1 MRPVLDFL
9 DTNVLLYAL
18 MEDHRAER
26 AQALLA
32 QPFVVGAQA
41 LNEFANVGRK
51 KLHMPWGDIREAV
64 EAIVKLSANV
74 IPVSEKITLAALQLV
89 ERYNFSFYDAT
100 MVAAAI
106 EAGCTR
112 YHSEDLHDGLL
123 VEKQLTI
130 VNPFH

>member
-18 MEDHRAER
+18 SEDERAEK

-32 QPFVVGAQA
+32 QPFVISAQA

-51 KLHMPWGDIREAV
+51 KLNMSWADIREAV
-64 EAIVKLSANV
+64 DAVVALSATIV
-74 IPVSEKITLAALQLV
+74 PVSEKITLAGLDLAQRYQL
-89 ERYNFSFYDAT
+89 SFYDAT
-100 MVAAAI
+100 MMAAAI
-106 EAGCTR
+106 GAGCER
-112 YHSEDLHDGLL
+112 FYSEDLHAGLI

-130 VNPFH
+130 VNPF

>member
-18 MEDHRAER
+18 SEDERAEK

-32 QPFVVGAQA
+32 QPFVISAQA

-51 KLHMPWGDIREAV
+51 KLNMSWADIREAV
-64 EAIVKLSANV
+64 DAVVALSATIV
-74 IPVSEKITLAALQLV
+74 PVSEKITLAGLDLAQRYQL
-89 ERYNFSFYDAT
+89 SFYDAT
-100 MVAAAI
+100 MIAAAI
-106 EAGCTR
+106 EGGCER
-112 YHSEDLHDGLL
+112 FYSEDLRAGLI

-130 VNPFH
+130 VNPF